1 MTVFSRPDGDRV
13 VVSVCGELDLGAD
26 QRLRQILR
34 PAPSGPDDGV
44 QLDLD
49 GVEFCDC
56 SALRLLLNL
65 KEQALP
71 ESVPVAAPA
80 EAVAPH
86 GATARRATTPADDPS
101 AELRRELEQ
110 LRRAMQSRGTIDLAR
125 GILMAAF
132 AVSADDAW
140 KVLVATSQHTNI
152 KLRSLAEQVVESAAG
167 TPLPEG
173 VRERL
178 CVAVAKASAGSSR
191 RGENGSA
198 RTTAP
203 AEGR

>member
-1 MTVFSRPDGDRV
+1 MTVFSRPTGDRV
-13 VVSVCGELDLGAD
+13 VVSVCGELDLSED
-26 QRLRQILR
+26 QKLRHALQL
-34 PAPSGPDDGV
+34 PLGSDGGI
-44 QLDLD
+44 QLDLGD
-49 GVEFCDC
+49 VEFCDC
-56 SALRLLLNL
+56 SALKLLLNS
-65 KEQALP
+65 KEQALTRA
-71 ESVPVAAPA
+71 VPTERAPGTG
-80 EAVAPH
+80 EAP
-86 GATARRATTPADDPS
+86 GATAPAGDPG

-140 KVLVATSQHTNI
+140 KVLVSTSQHTNT

-178 CVAVAKASAGSSR
+178 CAAVAKASADPSCGADD
-191 RGENGSA
+191 GTA
-198 RTTAP
+198 RSTAP
-203 AEGR
+203 AEKH